1 MFTKI
6 RYKYFH
12 SLLLQRSKFAP
23 KLKRLLKTIES
34 YSMNSKIPISDYSVK
49 KILFVAG
56 LNEQDLP
63 NFMNIKKLANLTF
76 MESKLREKKIRRLS
90 SKANRM
96 KLNDFIKDWENL
108 KYKKIKKKI
117 KVKKLNNNIYLILIL
132 NFKILLMFII

>member
-1 MFTKI
+1 
-6 RYKYFH
+6 
-12 SLLLQRSKFAP
+12 
-23 KLKRLLKTIES
+23 
-34 YSMNSKIPISDYSVK
+34 MNGKIPISDYSVK

-108 KYKKIKKKI
+108 KYKKIEKEDKSKKI
-117 KVKKLNNNIYLILIL
+117 EQQHLFDIDSQFQDNVYNINKNEIEKRKK
-132 NFKILLMFII
+132 